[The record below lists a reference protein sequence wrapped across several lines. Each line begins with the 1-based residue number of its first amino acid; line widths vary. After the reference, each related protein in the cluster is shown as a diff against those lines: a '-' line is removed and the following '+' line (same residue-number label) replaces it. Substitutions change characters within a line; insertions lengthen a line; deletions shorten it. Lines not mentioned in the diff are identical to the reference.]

1 MIKEAFLGGW
11 MGWMVIIGHG
21 SSKST
26 FGANNFES
34 TLIPTDCHYH
44 GNVCVSKS
52 GTKDVKD
59 YKDKITL

>member
-1 MIKEAFLGGW
+1 MIKEVLWLDGW
-11 MGWMVIIGHG
+11 DGWLSLVMGLLRAPSVLI
-21 SSKST
+21 
-26 FGANNFES
+26 NFES

>member
-1 MIKEAFLGGW
+1 